1 MEGRI
6 SLEMLKWKRASSSV
20 EGRISWFFS
29 SCSRKGGVPLE
40 LQRRSQEHARVASG
54 KSSLRE
60 SCEEPLGIPLQS
72 VLSPRSSSGS
82 EATTL
87 GFLSRADM
95 ELGDPKAVPQGSQSS
110 SHVES

>member
-1 MEGRI
+1 M
-6 SLEMLKWKRASSSV
+6 
-20 EGRISWFFS
+20 
-29 SCSRKGGVPLE
+29 
-40 LQRRSQEHARVASG
+40 ASG

-110 SHVES
+110 SHVESCKFTFLPSCNSRVRLPVELT